1 MGIVAPVAERGGRAA
16 GLTPRDILLTIR
28 PCFEDY
34 SYHQWTLQLQTV
46 QGRRKASS
54 NELAHSQRRLL
65 SMNTS
70 LKQSWIIILNSAL
83 SLVELIIANT
93 DQSVCRDQCFHTHK
107 CVHMSTSVC
116 GADLTADGSPSIT
129 IHPYQGECV

>member
-1 MGIVAPVAERGGRAA
+1 MGIVAPVSERGGRAA

-54 NELAHSQRRLL
+54 NELAHSPEKVVIHEYF
-65 SMNTS
+65 
-70 LKQSWIIILNSAL
+70 LKIVMDNNPEFSSE
-83 SLVELIIANT
+83 S
-93 DQSVCRDQCFHTHK
+93 
-107 CVHMSTSVC
+107 
-116 GADLTADGSPSIT
+116 G
-129 IHPYQGECV
+129 